1 MPKFQIQLRENLGFI
16 VSELVVGSGEQV
28 SEYEILYFLG
38 NTNIVKKL
46 AQKNADVNA
55 ENKFDTTALML
66 AATQGHTDTVKVLL
80 QNQVNINAVDYHQ
93 YTGIISRIS
102 R

>member
-1 MPKFQIQLRENLGFI
+1 MDL
-16 VSELVVGSGEQV
+16 VGSGEQV
-28 SEYEILYFLG
+28 SEYVIIYFLG
-38 NTNIVKKL
+38 NANIVRKL

-66 AATQGHTDTVKVLL
+66 AATQGHTDVVQVLL
-80 QNQVNINAVDYHQ
+80 QNQVNVNAEDYHQ
-93 YTGIISRIS
+93 YTGIFSKIR

>member
-1 MPKFQIQLRENLGFI
+1 MELVNKFQNMKSYI
-16 VSELVVGSGEQV
+16 
-28 SEYEILYFLG
+28 FLG
-38 NTNIVKKL
+38 NTNVVKKL

-66 AATQGHTDTVKVLL
+66 AATQGHTDVVQVLL
-80 QNQVNINAVDYHQ
+80 QNQVNVNAEDYHQ
-93 YTGIISRIS
+93 YTGIFSKIR